1 MAQGYCPHCKKVV
14 FTERDW
20 DIALIII
27 AFCCGVLPGIICL
40 LVNLTKPEDKCTIC
54 GSTTS
59 ATGAPQQVHVHEKEK
74 IIIEKQAPQN
84 PPAGAP
90 ASQTGSGKPIEFC
103 PNCGSKLAGKENFCE
118 LCGEDIRKHR

>member
-27 AFCCGVLPGIICL
+27 SFCCGILPGVICL

-54 GSTTS
+54 GSTTTI
-59 ATGAPQQVHVHEKEK
+59 TGVPQQIHVHEKEK
-74 IIIEKQAPQN
+74 IVIEKQAPQN
-84 PPAGAP
+84 GN
-90 ASQTGSGKPIEFC
+90 GKPIEFC
-103 PNCGSKLAGKENFCE
+103 PNCGSKLAGNENFCE